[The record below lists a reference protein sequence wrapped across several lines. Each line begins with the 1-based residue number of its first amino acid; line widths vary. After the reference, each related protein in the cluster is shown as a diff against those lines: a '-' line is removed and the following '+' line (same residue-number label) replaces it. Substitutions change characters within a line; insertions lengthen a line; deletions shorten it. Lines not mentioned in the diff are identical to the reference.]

1 MKKFIIFTESD
12 FDIRCGGLVVQY
24 ELAKTLNGLL
34 YDVEM
39 ISPTNVIN
47 NIYNNFSLTKTV
59 DDVENTIV
67 IYGEGIKGNPLNA
80 KYIIRWI
87 LAPLGLCCSTDIYK
101 TWDPNNLVYYFNS
114 EDKFINE
121 PEKVGKEY
129 KLLNVLFIN
138 PNVTNFNLE
147 NRSGTCHTFRKSRYH
162 NNLQFIHP
170 ENSFEIVG
178 ALTQNELITH
188 FNNFKYFIS
197 YDPLTFLSVIAALCG
212 CISIVKKV
220 DGMSKEQWFKNLS
233 ISEYITEMKV
243 NTLYGIAYGSDDL
256 ENAINTL
263 HLAKQQWND
272 IINFMI
278 NKNVKSFLS
287 DLDNYDQLVN
297 TVKHI
302 YY

>member
-1 MKKFIIFTESD
+1 M
-12 FDIRCGGLVVQY
+12 
-24 ELAKTLNGLL
+24 
-34 YDVEM
+34 
-39 ISPTNVIN
+39 
-47 NIYNNFSLTKTV
+47 
-59 DDVENTIV
+59 
-67 IYGEGIKGNPLNA
+67 
-80 KYIIRWI
+80 
-87 LAPLGLCCSTDIYK
+87 
-101 TWDPNNLVYYFNS
+101 
-114 EDKFINE
+114 
-121 PEKVGKEY
+121 
-129 KLLNVLFIN
+129 
-138 PNVTNFNLE
+138 TNFNLE

-162 NNLQFIHP
+162 NNLQFIHT